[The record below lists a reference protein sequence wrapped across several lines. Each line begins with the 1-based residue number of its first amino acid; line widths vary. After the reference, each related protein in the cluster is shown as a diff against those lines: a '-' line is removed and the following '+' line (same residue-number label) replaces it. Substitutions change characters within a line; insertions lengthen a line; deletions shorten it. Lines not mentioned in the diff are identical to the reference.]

1 MLFKYLEPDRIDV
14 LDSNLIR
21 FTQPADFNDPFEFK
35 PVISTL
41 ASKEEMDEAFEIKI
55 KSLIKTELEKT
66 PPKLRKLISP
76 AQLEALTRQN
86 YGQYWPEINN
96 QLSAIGGVVAQTF
109 AEKSNEMFGVLSLT
123 EKNSNLLM
131 WAHYARSHTGFCVGF
146 DNNNLFFNQKR
157 SDRDEFYHLRKV
169 EYAKDRPTKRVME
182 LTGVELLLVKS
193 EDWFY
198 EQEWR
203 MCALLSDSNK
213 VIEAE
218 TYPIHLFNF
227 PKSAVKEVIL
237 GARMENKKKDQ
248 LLNVLS
254 AKYENVVVK
263 QAIISLTEFK
273 VELVEL

>member
-41 ASKEEMDEAFEIKI
+41 ASKEEMDEVFESKI
-55 KSLIKTELEKT
+55 KSLIKTELEKI
-66 PPKLRKLISP
+66 PPELRKLISP

-86 YGQYWPEINN
+86 YSQYWPEINK
-96 QLSAIGGVVAQTF
+96 QFLAIGGVVAQTF
-109 AEKSNEMFGVLSLT
+109 SEKSNGMIGVLSLT

-131 WAHYARSHTGFCVGF
+131 WAHYARSHTGFCIGF
-146 DNNNLFFNQKR
+146 DDKNPFFNHKR

-203 MCALLSDSNK
+203 MCAVLSDSDK

-237 GARMENKKKDQ
+237 GARIANKKKDK
-248 LLNVLS
+248 LLNVLGS
-254 AKYENVVVK
+254 KYENVVVK
-263 QAIISLTEFK
+263 QAIISPTEFK
-273 VELVEL
+273 IELVEL

>member
-35 PVISTL
+35 PVISTF

-55 KSLIKTELEKT
+55 KNLIKTELEKI

-76 AQLEALTRQN
+76 AQLEALTRKN
-86 YGQYWPEINN
+86 YDQYWPEINK
-96 QLSAIGGVVAQTF
+96 QFSAMGSVVAQTF
-109 AEKSNEMFGVLSLT
+109 AEKSNEMIGVLSLT

-237 GARMENKKKDQ
+237 GSRMENNKKVQ

-254 AKYENVVVK
+254 SKYENVVVK
-263 QAIISLTEFK
+263 QAIISPTEFK

>member
-1 MLFKYLEPDRIDV
+1 
-14 LDSNLIR
+14 
-21 FTQPADFNDPFEFK
+21 
-35 PVISTL
+35 
-41 ASKEEMDEAFEIKI
+41 MDEVFESKI
-55 KSLIKTELEKT
+55 KSLIKTELEIS
-66 PPKLRKLISP
+66 PELSKLISP

-86 YGQYWPEINN
+86 YGQYWPEINKPF
-96 QLSAIGGVVAQTF
+96 SAMGGVVAQTF
-109 AEKSNEMFGVLSLT
+109 DEKSNEIIGVLSLT

-131 WAHYARSHTGFCVGF
+131 WAHYVRSHTGFCIGF
-146 DNNNLFFNQKR
+146 DDNNPFFNQKR
-157 SDRDEFYHLRKV
+157 SDRDELYHLRKV

-203 MCALLSDSNK
+203 MCAVLSDSNRVIK
-213 VIEAE
+213 VDM
-218 TYPIHLFNF
+218 YPIHLFNF

-254 AKYENVVVK
+254 SKYENVVVK
-263 QAIISLTEFK
+263 QASISPTEFK
-273 VELVEL
+273 IEFVEL